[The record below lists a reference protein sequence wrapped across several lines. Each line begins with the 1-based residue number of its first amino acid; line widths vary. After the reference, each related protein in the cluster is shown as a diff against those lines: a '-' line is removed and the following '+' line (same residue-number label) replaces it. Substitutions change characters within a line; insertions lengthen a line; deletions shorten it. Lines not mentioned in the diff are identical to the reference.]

1 MVALASK
8 DEYTE
13 EHTRRVAL
21 RAVQVGD
28 ELGLPSPQLRSL
40 AVGGLLHDIGKLRC
54 PDEILKKPGPLTDAE
69 YAVVREHADAGRKL
83 LKELGGFGD
92 TVLRLVRNHHERLD
106 GSGYPQGLTDAEID
120 LDTRILAVC
129 DVYDALRSARVYREA
144 WSHERALTLLRG
156 SATSE
161 FDTRCV
167 EALERVLAREHSA
180 GLAVAV

>member
-1 MVALASK
+1 
-8 DEYTE
+8 
-13 EHTRRVAL
+13 L

-106 GSGYPQGLTDAEID
+106 GSGYPQGLTDAQID

-129 DVYDALRSARVYREA
+129 DVYDALRSARVYRAA
-144 WSHERALTLLRG
+144 WSHERALALLRG

-167 EALERVLAREHSA
+167 EALERVLGREQSA